1 MKKFNLIWLVMI
13 FTVLNGCAQSS
24 ALLKTSSTSV
34 RTDIFQELT
43 NGGPVPGELADLHIT
58 ATLKTHKPGVYS
70 AKDLHGTAGYTLL
83 VNVDGQAVV
92 LRGSQQMEDD
102 GVRYSFSRDLRLKP
116 GTHSI
121 VVALPA
127 DRIAVEK
134 KITLV
139 KGEVNSLAL
148 EPVYGN
154 ISEKRR
160 PSAYKTSSFEEGI
173 RGFTL
178 TFNGSGI

>member
-1 MKKFNLIWLVMI
+1 MYKFNLIWLVII

-24 ALLKTSSTSV
+24 ALLKAGSTSV

-70 AKDLHGTAGYTLL
+70 AKDLHGTPGYTML

-92 LRGSQQMEDD
+92 LLGSLQKETD
-102 GVRYSFSRDLRLKP
+102 GVRYSFSKDLRLKA

-127 DRIAVEK
+127 DKIAVEK
-134 KITLV
+134 EVTLV
-139 KGEVNSLAL
+139 KGEMNNLAL
-148 EPVYGN
+148 EPVYGT

-160 PSAYKTSSFEEGI
+160 PSASKISSFEEGI
-173 RGFTL
+173 RGIAL
-178 TFNGSGI
+178 TFNGRSI